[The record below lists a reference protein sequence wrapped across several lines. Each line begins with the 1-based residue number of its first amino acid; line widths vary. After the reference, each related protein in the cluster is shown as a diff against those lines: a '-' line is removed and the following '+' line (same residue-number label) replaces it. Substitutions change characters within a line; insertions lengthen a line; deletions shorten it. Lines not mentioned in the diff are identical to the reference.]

1 MSLLVFLI
9 AEWGI
14 QVRFRAISGGL
25 YPAKNLD
32 QNFGSTQFD
41 SSQTL
46 IAGAL
51 HALVFR
57 QAGQFIL
64 GLALDDESF

>member
-1 MSLLVFLI
+1 MGYPSPLSCNLEVFTQQKTSNKTLAAPNSI
-9 AEWGI
+9 
-14 QVRFRAISGGL
+14 
-25 YPAKNLD
+25 PAKPL
-32 QNFGSTQFD
+32 
-41 SSQTL
+41 L
-46 IAGAL
+46 LAH

>member
-9 AEWGI
+9 AEWVI
-14 QVRFRAISGGL
+14 QVRFRALSGGF
-25 YPAKNLD
+25 YPAKILG

-46 IAGAL
+46 IACAL

-57 QAGQFIL
+57 
-64 GLALDDESF
+64 